1 MSRNTI
7 TRAQSVKASAPET
20 GVIKNVSDQLADLMV
35 ILFEKSSDRDTKAFD
50 MNNLIGLAVDLSC
63 NINKMLGEVEAAE
76 EAAEA
81 AQ

>member
-7 TRAQSVKASAPET
+7 TRAQSVKAPAPET
-20 GVIKNVSDQLADLMV
+20 GVIKNVSDQLADLMAM
-35 ILFEKSSDRDTKAFD
+35 LFEKSGDVETKAARLQ
-50 MNNLIGLAVDLSC
+50 NLIGLALDLSV
-63 NINKMLGEVEAAE
+63 NINKMLREVEAAE

>member
-1 MSRNTI
+1 MVNTN
-7 TRAQSVKASAPET
+7 TGAKCVKVSAPET
-20 GVIKNVSDQLADLMV
+20 GAIKNVSDQLTDLMV
-35 ILFEKSSDRDTKAFD
+35 ILFEKSNDRDTKAFD

>member
-7 TRAQSVKASAPET
+7 TRAQCVKASAPET

-35 ILFEKSSDRDTKAFD
+35 ILFEKSCDRDTKAFD
-50 MNNLIGLAVDLSC
+50 MSNLIGLAVDLSC